1 MDDEMISV
9 LENLK
14 SDISEI
20 KESQQLLYKVMNGNG
35 KIGVITRVALIKE
48 SLTRAWITL
57 TLLIGGIVGI
67 AFYIIRCGMT
77 GT

>member
-57 TLLIGGIVGI
+57 TLLIGGISSI
-67 AFYIIRCGMT
+67 AFYIIRCGLS
-77 GT
+77 

>member
-1 MDDEMISV
+1 MNEETLSV
-9 LENLK
+9 LEHLK
-14 SDISEI
+14 SDIAEI

-67 AFYIIRCGMT
+67 AFYIIRCGLI
-77 GT
+77 